1 MEGRKTITQ
10 KFEIRLAIIVAIALT
25 ATTLFV
31 FLLNTKTNNKNYSD
45 IIFSTLTDIEKDIE
59 DTSDINMLEKTRK
72 IRIKVL
78 LLRNALPLNDV
89 EGFNSALRAIEE
101 EEELSEISIINK
113 KNTII
118 YSSKEEYIGFDMN
131 TNEDTR
137 AFDALNHGLPEL
149 VQPVRANAY
158 TGEGDYELYNKF
170 SGIPIEG
177 LGYLQIAISADQFQE
192 QIDEKVSYIAANRHI
207 GQKGT
212 VIISNTNG
220 EIVSLAGKN
229 ENSYK
234 NITLADLGISPDQYR
249 IIGEPFTGNING
261 VTHLIGTRFVE
272 GYYIIG
278 AVPMNEV
285 QSFRD
290 RAAAMNTGMEIII
303 FAVMFFLIRNMIKT
317 NIISKIH
324 NINGS
329 LREIIEG
336 ELDTKV
342 DEYSTVEFAELS
354 NDINSTV
361 DSLKDYMNREQEK
374 IKQELEFAKN
384 IQASALP
391 KISTL
396 EQYAQIFELY
406 ATMDTAREVGGDF
419 YDFYMLDESHLA
431 VLIADVSGK
440 GVPAAMFMM
449 TCKTMLKNLVESG
462 MALNE
467 AFDKA
472 NEALRDSNDAGMFV
486 TVWMGILD
494 LRTGELEYVN
504 AGHNPPL
511 IYDESGSFA
520 YLRTKAGFVLTGMEG
535 LKYEARKTILRPG
548 DKMLLYTDGV
558 TEAND
563 PDGNLF
569 GEDRLHAYV
578 NSVNEKPLQDI
589 LSGIRSDI
597 DAFAKEAEQFDDI
610 TMVGLCYRGWNS

>member
-1 MEGRKTITQ
+1 MKGRKTIRQ
-10 KFEIRLAIIVAIALT
+10 SFEVRLAIIIAIAFT

-31 FLLNTKTNNKNYSD
+31 FLLNTSTNNRNYSD

-59 DTSDINMLEKTRK
+59 DTSDINMLERTRK
-72 IRIKVL
+72 MRVKVL

-89 EGFNSALRAIEE
+89 EGFNSALRDIEE
-101 EEELSEISIINK
+101 EEELSEISIVNK
-113 KNTII
+113 KNIII

-131 TNEDTR
+131 ANEDTR
-137 AFDALNHGLPEL
+137 VYDALNHGLTEI
-149 VQPVRANAY
+149 VQPVRANAFK
-158 TGEGDYELYNKF
+158 GDGDHALYNKY
-170 SGIPIEG
+170 SGVPIEG
-177 LGYLQIAISADQFQE
+177 MGYLQIGISSDQFQE

-207 GQKGT
+207 GQTGT
-212 VIISNTNG
+212 VIISNIDG
-220 EIVSLAGKN
+220 EIVSFAGMD

-234 NITLADLGISPDQYR
+234 NISLADLGIPSDQYR
-249 IIGEPFTGNING
+249 ITGEAFVSNING
-261 VTHLIGTRFVE
+261 VPHLIGTKFVE

-278 AVPMNEV
+278 AVPMKEV
-285 QSFRD
+285 QSNRD
-290 RAAAMNTGMEIII
+290 HAAILNTIMEVII
-303 FAVMFFLIRNMIKT
+303 FALLFIFIRDMINTK
-317 NIISKIH
+317 IVSKIH

-329 LREIIEG
+329 LKRIIEG
-336 ELDTKV
+336 ELDTRV
-342 DEYSTVEFAELS
+342 NEYSTREFAELS

-535 LKYEARKTILRPG
+535 LKYESRKTILRPG

-578 NSVNEKPLQDI
+578 NSVKEKPMQDI
-589 LSGIRSDI
+589 LSGIRSGI